1 MTTGI
6 TTSSAADW
14 GREVIADPPGQRRS
28 LMGRA
33 AELALIDE
41 FLARAAA
48 EGGSLLFA
56 GEPGAGKTALLQ
68 VAADRAATAGTRV
81 VRAGGV
87 EFETK
92 GVFLGLSQ
100 VLIPLSA
107 GLEMLLPVHRD
118 TLAVVLGLAGGD
130 PPKPPQVAQAAL
142 HLIRAMAAGRPLLLV
157 VDDLQ
162 WMDRSSAD
170 VLSFVVRRLGGSRAG
185 FLAAARTGELGGFE
199 PAGMSRHDLAMLDPE
214 AALAL
219 LRARFPMLAPRVR
232 QRLLEEAQGNPLA
245 LLELPPAL
253 SGPQRAAWQAL
264 PAVLPLTDRL
274 QALFAGRVSSLPA
287 ATRELLLLAVLAG
300 AADYALLD
308 QAVGGELLERLAP
321 AERAGLV
328 RADDSTRQLV
338 FRHPLT
344 RSAIVGTSTAQERR
358 EAHRRLADALV
369 NEPDRRI
376 CHLGAAA
383 VAPDE
388 EVAALLQDQA
398 RRILRRGD
406 PAAAAVLLTGAANL
420 SPDPADRSA
429 RLAEAAFIDGTMSW
443 QMERVP
449 ALLAQARQTPL
460 SASAELHAVCA
471 DAYLM
476 LNGGGD
482 IDSAHQRVVA
492 AINAYGGDFD
502 ADDRALIAAIDALFQ
517 VCVWGGRA
525 DLWQPYLTALARLA
539 PAAPEA
545 NVLLTSG
552 FDPVRATPAV
562 LSRLDG
568 VLARLH
574 AEVDPDQI
582 GKLTSAAVYLD
593 RLPGCRELLRRLIR
607 GEQHGGAVT
616 QAIGARGNLAA
627 DAFLHGRWD
636 EADQIIAEA
645 VESCAANGHLLFAQN
660 FHYLGGLMAAGHGD
674 HDRARQQA
682 DTLIRWGTPRRA
694 DLARTW
700 AAHISALDALGRGD
714 FEEAYQNA
722 ATVSPPGTF
731 PPHTATAVWVCL
743 DLVESAMRTGR
754 EKEAA
759 IHVAAMRE
767 AALAAISPRL
777 DFVVRACAALAAGHD
792 RPAPLFEA
800 ALGLPG
806 VRQWPFDAARV
817 RLAYGEKLR
826 RTHATAAARTQLTA
840 AHDAFEQLGAGPWTA
855 RAAAELRAAGS
866 SRDAAAT
873 VLTWQEY
880 EIAELAAAGLTNKQI
895 GEQLFLSHRT
905 ISTHLYRIFPKLGIT
920 SRSALRDAL
929 TSVSRPGRDDPLS
942 RPECAVHGVPVADRA
957 THAHAPAKA
966 ASPRRDRG
974 TARTGR
980 PGQQPGISGHGSAS
994 AAHGHQE

>member
-1 MTTGI
+1 MT
-6 TTSSAADW
+6 
-14 GREVIADPPGQRRS
+14 ADPPGQRRS
-28 LMGRA
+28 LTGRT

-48 EGGSLLFA
+48 EGGSLLLA
-56 GEPGAGKTALLQ
+56 GEPGVGKTALLQ

-81 VRAGGV
+81 VRAEGV

-100 VLIPLSA
+100 ILIPLSA
-107 GLEMLLPVHRD
+107 GLETLLPVHRD
-118 TLAVVLGLAGGD
+118 TLAVVLGLAEGD

-142 HLIRAMAAGRPLLLV
+142 HLIRGTAAGRPLLLV

-185 FLAAARTGELGGFE
+185 FLAAARTGELAGFK
-199 PAGMSRHDLAMLDPE
+199 PAGMTRHDLAMLDPE
-214 AALAL
+214 AALVL
-219 LRARFPMLAPRVR
+219 LRARYPMLAPRVR
-232 QRLLEEAQGNPLA
+232 QRLLDEAQGNPLA

-274 QALFAGRVSSLPA
+274 QALFAGRVSGLPA

-300 AADYALLD
+300 PVDYALLD
-308 QAVGGELLERLAP
+308 KAVGGELLERLAP

-344 RSAIVGTSTAQERR
+344 RSAIVGMSTAQERR
-358 EAHRRLADALV
+358 EAHRRLADTLV
-369 NEPDRRI
+369 NQPDERI

-383 VAPDE
+383 LAPDE
-388 EVAALLQDQA
+388 EVAALLHDQA

-406 PAAAAVLLTGAANL
+406 PAAAAVLLAGAADL

-429 RLAEAAFIDGTMSW
+429 RLAEAAFIDGTMAW

-449 ALLAQARQTPL
+449 SLLAQARRTPL
-460 SASAELHAVCA
+460 SASAELHAVSA

-476 LNGGGD
+476 LNGDGD

-502 ADDRALIAAIDALFQ
+502 ANDRALIAALDALFQ
-517 VCVWGGRA
+517 VCIWGGRA
-525 DLWQPYLTALARLA
+525 DLWRPYLAALARLT

-545 NVLLTSG
+545 NVLLTNG

-568 VLARLH
+568 ILAGLH
-574 AEVDPDQI
+574 TEVDPDHI
-582 GKLTSAAVYLD
+582 GKLTSAAVYVD
-593 RLPGCRELLRRLIR
+593 RLPSCRELLRRLIR
-607 GEQHGGAVT
+607 GEQEGGAVT

-627 DAFLHGRWD
+627 DAFLNGRWD

-645 VESCAANGHLLFAQN
+645 VESCAAYRHLLFAQS
-660 FHYLGGLMAAGHGD
+660 FHYLGGLMAAGRGD

-682 DTLIRWGTPRRA
+682 DALIRWGTPRRA
-694 DLARTW
+694 DLFRIW
-700 AAHISALDALGRGD
+700 AAHINALDALGRGD

-731 PPHTATAVWVCL
+731 PPYTATAVWVCL
-743 DLVESAMRTGR
+743 ELVEAAMRTGR
-754 EKEAA
+754 TEEAA
-759 IHVAAMRE
+759 SHVAAMRE
-767 AALAAISPRL
+767 AGLAAISPRL

-806 VRQWPFDAARV
+806 VRQWPFDLARV
-817 RLAYGEKLR
+817 RLAYGEQLR
-826 RTHATAAARTQLTA
+826 RAHATAAARTQLTA
-840 AHDAFEQLGAGPWTA
+840 AHAAFEQLGAKPWTA
-855 RAAAELRAAGS
+855 RTAAELHAAGS
-866 SRDAAAT
+866 RRDNSAT

-880 EIAELAAAGLTNKQI
+880 EIAELAAVGLTNKQI

-920 SRSALRDAL
+920 SRAALRDAL
-929 TSVSRPGRDDPLS
+929 ATVPRPGRDNP
-942 RPECAVHGVPVADRA
+942 
-957 THAHAPAKA
+957 
-966 ASPRRDRG
+966 
-974 TARTGR
+974 
-980 PGQQPGISGHGSAS
+980 Q
-994 AAHGHQE
+994 